1 MGGKQKKVIL
11 RDAKTFNYWLS
22 HSDFIVVDRERSS
35 NEFRSKDSKAKK
47 LSLQEMANLRVV
59 PAEKKC
65 RKCGKVKPSEAFG
78 KNARNKDGLQSH
90 CKECYLKTAQ
100 AKRNEIKETISR
112 FKKTN

>member
-1 MGGKQKKVIL
+1 MGRKQKKVIL

-35 NEFRSKDSKAKK
+35 NEFKSKDSKAKK
-47 LSLQEMANLRVV
+47 LSLQEMANLRAV

-78 KNARNKDGLQSH
+78 KKRKKQRRPTEPLQGVLLKDCTG
-90 CKECYLKTAQ
+90 
-100 AKRNEIKETISR
+100 
-112 FKKTN
+112 